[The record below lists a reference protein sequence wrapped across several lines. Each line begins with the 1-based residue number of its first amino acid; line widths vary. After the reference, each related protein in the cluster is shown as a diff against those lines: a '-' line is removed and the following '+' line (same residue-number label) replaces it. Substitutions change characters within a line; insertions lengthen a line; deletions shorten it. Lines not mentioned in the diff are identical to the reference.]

1 MINAMTDFRVQ
12 IDDIT
17 SATCDEAL
25 CGPGTSYLRVIFLFL
40 YWRVFACLFVFVCAF
55 STTTTT
61 TTRPPFNIH
70 ILLSFLSFFFS
81 KLLEFGP
88 CVGAIRRRM
97 NIKSAIERPISQ
109 REYYYYCL

>member
-25 CGPGTSYLRVIFLFL
+25 CGPGTSYLRVIFFVFVLACVCV
-40 YWRVFACLFVFVCAF
+40 RVCSVCLFVFVCAF

-61 TTRPPFNIH
+61 TTATTRPPFNIH
-70 ILLSFLSFFFS
+70 ILLFFLSFF
-81 KLLEFGP
+81 P
-88 CVGAIRRRM
+88 
-97 NIKSAIERPISQ
+97 N
-109 REYYYYCL
+109 Y

>member
-25 CGPGTSYLRVIFLFL
+25 CGPGMSYLRVIFLFL
-40 YWRVFACLFVFVCAF
+40 YWRVFVYVCVVCVCLFVCAF

-61 TTRPPFNIH
+61 TTAATTRPPFNIH
-70 ILLSFLSFFFS
+70 ILLFFLSFF
-81 KLLEFGP
+81 P
-88 CVGAIRRRM
+88 
-97 NIKSAIERPISQ
+97 N
-109 REYYYYCL
+109 Y